1 MFKLNT
7 VPKVLVLCILDGW
20 GVTQDNKGNA
30 ITQAHAT
37 NFNSLWFSYPHTI
50 LVANGQAVGL
60 PEGQV
65 GNSEVGHLNLGAGRI
80 VFQDLL
86 RINTA
91 ILDGSFDE
99 NPAFLKAIE
108 HIQKNSSNIHVM
120 GLVGLGGVHSETEHM
135 FAILRLL
142 KKQKIPS
149 SRIKIHLF
157 TDGRD
162 SPPTSAKTYITQLQ
176 NRLEKDDF
184 GQIASVSGR
193 YFAMDRD
200 NRWERTEKAYLAIT
214 GKSETKSDNVLSLI
228 EKSYAQNITDEFI
241 VPTQIVDE
249 TGTSI
254 GPVREK
260 DSLIFFNFR
269 PDRARQIAQAFT
281 LENLDNIVTSSKEK
295 VTGFKRGP
303 KLKDLFFVSMTN
315 YEKSLPVSIAAF
327 PPEEI
332 TMPIAR
338 IFAEKNVKQLHIA
351 ETEKYAHVTYFFNGG
366 RETPYAGEERILVD
380 SPKVE
385 SYDKAPQMSAAQITK
400 KLLEHIKTG
409 TFEFAVMN
417 YANADMVSHSGNIP
431 ATIEAVKCVD
441 EQLGLISKEI
451 LALGGCLLITSDHG
465 NAEEM
470 INLRTGE
477 MDTEHNASPVPFI
490 IVYSEL
496 HGQNTQLPQGL
507 LADVAPTILGLLKIP
522 KPSQMTGR
530 SLL

>member
-7 VPKVLVLCILDGW
+7 VPKLLVLCILDGW
-20 GVTQDNKGNA
+20 GVTQDNPGNA

-37 NFNSLWFSYPHTI
+37 NFNALWFSYPHTV
-50 LVANGQAVGL
+50 LVASGQAVGL

-80 VFQDLL
+80 IFQDLL

-91 ILDGSFDE
+91 ILDGSFDQAQ
-99 NPAFLKAIE
+99 AFLQAID
-108 HIQKNSSNIHVM
+108 HIQKNSSNIQLM

-142 KKQKIPS
+142 KKHNIPS

-162 SPPTSAKTYITQLQ
+162 SPPTSEKTYIAELQ
-176 NRLEKDDF
+176 KRLIKDDF
-184 GQIASVSGR
+184 GQIASISGR
-193 YFAMDRD
+193 YYAMDRD
-200 NRWERTEKAYLAIT
+200 NRWERTEKAYMAIT
-214 GKSETKSDNVLSLI
+214 GNTEAKTDNVLSLI
-228 EKSYAQNITDEFI
+228 EKSYSDNITDEFI
-241 VPTQIVDE
+241 VPTKVVDE
-249 TGTSI
+249 AGTAI
-254 GPVREK
+254 GSVGEN
-260 DSLIFFNFR
+260 DALIFFNFR
-269 PDRARQIAQAFT
+269 PDRARQITKTFT
-281 LENLDNIVTSSKEK
+281 LENLDNITSSSKEK
-295 VTGFKRGP
+295 VVGFKRGP
-303 KLKDLFFVSMTN
+303 KLKNLFFVSMTN
-315 YEKSLPVSIAAF
+315 YEKNLPVSAVAF

-338 IFAEKNVKQLHIA
+338 IFAEKNARQLHIA

-366 RETPYAGEERILVD
+366 REAPYPGEVRVLVD
-380 SPKVE
+380 SPKVA
-385 SYDKAPQMSAAQITK
+385 SYDLAPQMSASQITT
-400 KLLEHIKTG
+400 KLLAHISSG
-409 TFEFAVMN
+409 GVEFAVMN
-417 YANADMVSHSGNIP
+417 FANADMVSHSGNIP
-431 ATIEAVKCVD
+431 ATIEAVKCID
-441 EQLGLISKEI
+441 TQLGIISKQV
-451 LALGGCLLITSDHG
+451 LAMDGCLIITADHG

-477 MDTEHNASPVPFI
+477 MDTEHNSSPVPFI
-490 IVYSEL
+490 IVYKEL
-496 HGQNTQLPQGL
+496 QGQSNQLPQGL